1 MLCSRRTDPE
11 AFPLDPREI
20 IPYTLIML
28 PKPWSIVSSRLEHAF
43 RIFSLRTD
51 RARSPLTGAEH
62 DFVVLE
68 SPPWVNVIPL
78 TSAAEVILIRQYR
91 HGIKE
96 VTLEIPGGL
105 VEAADTPLGAAKR
118 ELMEETGFHGENWV
132 DLGFVHPNPA
142 IQDNRC
148 HTFLALGVT
157 PAGPQSL
164 DEKEDIEVLLR
175 PLAEI
180 PRLIREGEISHA
192 LVVAAFW
199 RFFMEYRSSAS

>member
-1 MLCSRRTDPE
+1 
-11 AFPLDPREI
+11 
-20 IPYTLIML
+20 ML
-28 PKPWSIVSSRLEHAF
+28 PKPWPIISSGIERAF
-43 RIFSLRTD
+43 RIFRLRTD
-51 RARSPLTGAEH
+51 RARSPLTGEEH

-78 TSAAEVILIRQYR
+78 TRNEEVVLIRQYR
-91 HGIKE
+91 HGTRE
-96 VTLEIPGGL
+96 VCLEIPGGL
-105 VEAADTPLGAAKR
+105 VEPADTPLSAAKR
-118 ELMEETGFHGENWV
+118 ELLEETGYRGENWI

-157 PAGPQSL
+157 QAGPQAL

-180 PRLIREGEISHA
+180 PRLIRTGEISHA

-199 RFFMEYRSSAS
+199 RFFMEYRSSAL

>member
-1 MLCSRRTDPE
+1 
-11 AFPLDPREI
+11 
-20 IPYTLIML
+20 ML
-28 PKPWSIVSSRLEHAF
+28 PKPWPIVASSLERAF
-43 RIFSLRTD
+43 RIFNLRMD
-51 RARSPLTGAEH
+51 RARSPLTGEEH

-68 SPPWVNVIPL
+68 SAPWVNVIPL
-78 TSAAEVILIRQYR
+78 TTAQEVILIRQYR
-91 HGIKE
+91 HGIRE

-105 VEAADTPLGAAKR
+105 VEAADTPFAAAKR
-118 ELMEETGFHGENWV
+118 ELLEETGFQAESWV
-132 DLGFVHPNPA
+132 DLGYVHPNPA

-157 PAGPQSL
+157 QAGPQSL
-164 DEKEDIEVLLR
+164 DEKEDIEVLSR

-180 PRLIREGEISHA
+180 PRLIREGEITHA

>member
-1 MLCSRRTDPE
+1 
-11 AFPLDPREI
+11 
-20 IPYTLIML
+20 ML
-28 PKPWSIVSSRLEHAF
+28 PKSWPIVSSRLEHAF
-43 RIFSLRTD
+43 RIFRLRTD
-51 RARSPLTGAEH
+51 RSRSPLTGVEH

-68 SPPWVNVIPL
+68 SPAWVNVIPL
-78 TSAAEVILIRQYR
+78 TPAAEVILIRQYR

-118 ELMEETGFHGENWV
+118 ELSEETGFRGETWV

-148 HTFLALGVT
+148 HTFLALGAT
-157 PAGPQSL
+157 PAWPQAL

-180 PRLIREGEISHA
+180 PRLIREGEITHA
-192 LVVAAFW
+192 LVIAAFW
-199 RFFMEYRSSAS
+199 RFFMEYRSSVF